1 MNNDTLPT
9 SVILGHLRA
18 RREALN
24 DEIRELQEKIAR
36 LDGAIEETRVI
47 ETQIKSGIIPIPRL
61 SCE

>member
-1 MNNDTLPT
+1 MSDTLPI

-24 DEIRELQEKIAR
+24 DEIRELQQKIAR

-47 ETQIKSGIIPIPRL
+47 EAQLKSGIIPVPRL